1 MNAPILLFNDVGGS
15 EVVLIFLIVLIF
27 FGPKSIPGIAKTI
40 GRALY
45 TIRNASDDLKEE
57 IKKAGVDVKKD
68 LKIEAIL
75 RDEEES
81 INQPMDQLFSG
92 IDNTVHYSNDRTKTT
107 IEQHTPKDRIEDSK
121 NQASSENSENNPLP
135 IPTEIPPSNEA

>member
-1 MNAPILLFNDVGGS
+1 MALPFLLFNDVGGS

-68 LKIEAIL
+68 VKIEAIL

-92 IDNTVHYSNDRTKTT
+92 IDNTVHYSNDRVKTT
-107 IEQHTPKDRIEDSK
+107 IEHHTPKDHIEDANK
-121 NQASSENSENNPLP
+121 PTSSEESVNNPLP
-135 IPTEIPPSNEA
+135 TPTEIPPPNEA

>member
-1 MNAPILLFNDVGGS
+1 MALPFLLFNDVGGS

-40 GRALY
+40 GRAIY

-75 RDEEES
+75 REEEAT

-92 IDNTVHYSNDRTKTT
+92 IENTVHYRNERIQTTVSQNTPTETTND
-107 IEQHTPKDRIEDSK
+107 P
-121 NQASSENSENNPLP
+121 NSERSNVPQESKPNDVI
-135 IPTEIPPSNEA
+135 IPTSNES

>member
-1 MNAPILLFNDVGGS
+1 MALPFLLFNDVGGS

-40 GRALY
+40 GRAIY

-68 LKIEAIL
+68 LKLEAIL
-75 RDEEES
+75 REEEATL
-81 INQPMDQLFSG
+81 NQPMDQLFSG
-92 IDNTVHYSNDRTKTT
+92 IENTVHYGNDRVQTT
-107 IEQHTPKDRIEDSK
+107 VTQNTPKETPIASNPLAGNET
-121 NQASSENSENNPLP
+121 QASSSNESPN
-135 IPTEIPPSNEA
+135 IPSNES

>member
-1 MNAPILLFNDVGGS
+1 MALPFLLFNDVGGS

-40 GRALY
+40 GRAIY

-75 RDEEES
+75 REEEAT

-92 IDNTVHYSNDRTKTT
+92 IENTVHYGNER
-107 IEQHTPKDRIEDSK
+107 IQNNRFPKYPNGN
-121 NQASSENSENNPLP
+121 NQ
-135 IPTEIPPSNEA
+135 

>member
-1 MNAPILLFNDVGGS
+1 MALPFLLFNDVGGS

-40 GRALY
+40 GRAIY

-75 RDEEES
+75 REEEAT

-92 IDNTVHYSNDRTKTT
+92 IENTVHYRNERIQTTVSQNTPTETTND
-107 IEQHTPKDRIEDSK
+107 P
-121 NQASSENSENNPLP
+121 NSERPNVPQESKPNDVI
-135 IPTEIPPSNEA
+135 IPTSNES

>member
-1 MNAPILLFNDVGGS
+1 MTLPFLLFNDVGGS

-40 GRALY
+40 GRAIY

-68 LKIEAIL
+68 LKLEAIL
-75 RDEEES
+75 REEEETL
-81 INQPMDQLFSG
+81 NQPMDQLFSG
-92 IDNTVHYSNDRTKTT
+92 IENTVHYGNDRVQTT
-107 IEQHTPKDRIEDSK
+107 VSQNTPKETHVASNPISGKET
-121 NQASSENSENNPLP
+121 QAPSPNESPN
-135 IPTEIPPSNEA
+135 IPTNES

>member
-40 GRALY
+40 GRAIY

-68 LKIEAIL
+68 LKMETIL
-75 RDEEES
+75 REEEETLK
-81 INQPMDQLFSG
+81 QPMDQLFSG
-92 IDNTVHYSNDRTKTT
+92 VENTVNYGNDRVQTT
-107 IEQHTPKDRIEDSK
+107 VAHNTPKET
-121 NQASSENSENNPLP
+121 NVELNPLSGKETQAP
-135 IPTEIPPSNEA
+135 SPNESPNIPSNES

>member
-1 MNAPILLFNDVGGS
+1 MSTPFLLFNDVGGS

-45 TIRNASDDLKEE
+45 SIRNASDELKRE

-68 LKIEAIL
+68 LNLDAIIQQ
-75 RDEEES
+75 EEEVIQGS
-81 INQPMDQLFSG
+81 LDQTFSG
-92 IDNTVHYSNDRTKTT
+92 IDHSVHYVSESTEQTVKIQTNVRENSAATVNSAEKELTKT
-107 IEQHTPKDRIEDSK
+107 S
-121 NQASSENSENNPLP
+121 
-135 IPTEIPPSNEA
+135 SNEL